1 MTKKSIMSYSNQE
14 HASPMKKFIIIL
26 MVAMIS
32 ILFIQDVY
40 AGGPPPKNV
49 MKGIFT
55 LVDPVAKTATI
66 KVDGHD
72 ELKIL
77 KLAEGMTLDEITLD
91 KKVMV
96 SLDPHAGP
104 NVIKEV
110 SLMFFDM
117 TATKVVALLI
127 VGLIGG
133 LLSGF
138 IGSGGA
144 FVLTPA
150 MMSLGAPGAVAVA
163 SNMCHKFPKAMVG
176 FYKRWKYGQVDIKLG
191 LVMATTAIIGVQIGI
206 KIQKIILV
214 HWGNAGSNLYVSVV
228 FVLVLII
235 VGSYVLR
242 DAFKLSKG
250 KIEAKTSRLALYL
263 QKIELWPMME
273 FKVAKVRISAWVT
286 VPVGLFTGML
296 AATIAVGGF
305 IGVPGMIYVVGASA
319 MVASATELVVAFIMG
334 AWGSI
339 QWGIAGLID
348 IRMTLLILA
357 GSLIGVQ
364 LGALGTT
371 YVKDHTIKLV
381 MSAVMLIVAV
391 SRGATV
397 PGYLADLDII
407 PHLRYQVTVVLNN
420 ISFWALIA
428 ALTVAGVI
436 ISVAM
441 FKGML
446 QDRAE
451 KQGHLVQKEVS

>member
-1 MTKKSIMSYSNQE
+1 
-14 HASPMKKFIIIL
+14 MKKFLTFLLTLIIGTL
-26 MVAMIS
+26 LVHT
-32 ILFIQDVY
+32 VY

-49 MKGIFT
+49 MKGVFT
-55 LVDPVAKTATI
+55 QVDPVTRTATI
-66 KVDGHD
+66 KIDGQD
-72 ELKIL
+72 KIRTL
-77 KLAEGMTLDEITLD
+77 ILAEGMTVDEIILD

-110 SLMFFDM
+110 TQMFFDM
-117 TATKVVALLI
+117 TPTKVVALLI

-176 FYKRWKYGQVDIKLG
+176 SYKRWKYGQVDVKLG
-191 LVMATTAIIGVQIGI
+191 LVMAATAIIGVQIGI
-206 KIQKIILV
+206 KVQNIILD

-228 FVLVLII
+228 FVLVLIV
-235 VGSYVLR
+235 VGAYVLT
-242 DAFKLSKG
+242 DALKLSKG
-250 KIEAKTSRLALYL
+250 NLEAKTSKLALRL
-263 QKIELWPMME
+263 QKIELWPMVE
-273 FKVAKVRISAWVT
+273 FKVANVRISAWVT

-319 MVASATELVVAFIMG
+319 MVASATELLVAFIMG
-334 AWGSI
+334 AWGSV
-339 QWGIAGLID
+339 QWGMAGLID

-364 LGALGTT
+364 LGAIGTT
-371 YVKDHTIKLV
+371 YVKDYTIKLV
-381 MSAVMLIVAV
+381 MASVMLIVAV
-391 SRGATV
+391 SRGAKV
-397 PGYLADLDII
+397 PGYLADLDLI
-407 PHLRYQVTVVLNN
+407 PHLHHQLSVILNS
-420 ISFWALIA
+420 ISFWSLMVALA
-428 ALTVAGVI
+428 VAGII
-436 ISVAM
+436 ISLAM
-441 FKGML
+441 IKGML

-451 KQGHLVQKEVS
+451 KQAKLANEAI